1 MNFTDFSKEA
11 RLKEEARINDL
22 TKNVV
27 AKATKMALDKFSKAY
42 GLTTKVAAQKTDL
55 KEFKRNYLS
64 GKIASVLSI
73 DTKDGVKNVPF
84 TILVKASEPSIFESD
99 VIMEDKIANTKGS
112 LESEIEAIMAKQ
124 NQKLANYEIEEES
137 NKKIISDLAKGVSL
151 EASRKAHIFKE
162 AKKEV
167 GHNSLST
174 VTTPTN
180 IFNKVVDYFTYPKTF
195 FPAMKVGAIVDIAG
209 VKYKYIGD
217 EATMTEPAGNTNG
230 TIARFELANKKKASL
245 NKESNKEG
253 LTKCDWCGD
262 ENEDNELENTELGK
276 LCYRCKKGIESKEGP
291 IKGASAKQELPKRA
305 MDDFAVFKL
314 HNLFNDYYHNGLIS
328 EVEEIEGKK
337 VVTGSPE
344 VINELEHKIKDLG
357 YYCDTVDQATG
368 VEGEEPIWALRVF
381 DGGKFASVKKTLKI
395 IAKTNFDNYD
405 FTDENLLNLTFDE
418 LKGHPKYKSL
428 NAVQA
433 AIAHEFGLIGGA
445 SSLTNIRK
453 RLIEQGKTTVRDLYE
468 KIKNSSARN
477 KVAPKTETGED
488 EEVTPSVLKGLTEEE
503 KKEKLTEDDKLD
515 ILGLSDSDAKEFF
528 TNDTYVE
535 ENIKNFGIGPKDSA
549 YFLDNRY
556 EYNNG
561 LPENKVNDLLVDSV
575 CDDPEEAFTALSFL
589 LGLGTGAITDDLKI
603 ADKYKYALF
612 QAAAKGNPDK
622 NLKEFPVELVEK
634 YAVTEET
641 TRKRIDENDPIATYK
656 DGTKVITEEK
666 VREAIRGKSPEE
678 IANYCKTYNVV
689 EVIKN
694 ELDELKK
701 EINSYSKELRAEVG
715 TTFEDEEEIDVE
727 ESLKTNS
734 ISVKAEDEKDEL
746 EEGFE
751 EELEKQKKEFEG
763 SDIVEDKDVSQAIKE
778 VEEKEIKTPTGEE
791 TEEFEDTEADEKAKE
806 SGANDAVATELDS
819 LRATYTR
826 YKTLKN
832 LLEKLE
838 DAISK
843 ANKEET
849 K

>member
-99 VIMEDKIANTKGS
+99 AIMEDKIATTKGS
-112 LESEIEAIMAKQ
+112 LESEIDVIIAKQ
-124 NQKLANYEIEEES
+124 NQKLANYEIEEEN
-137 NKKIISDLAKGVSL
+137 NKKITEDLAKGVSL
-151 EASRKAHIFKE
+151 EASRKEHIFKE

-167 GHNSLST
+167 GHNSLDT

-245 NKESNKEG
+245 NKKAE
-253 LTKCDWCGD
+253 
-262 ENEDNELENTELGK
+262 
-276 LCYRCKKGIESKEGP
+276 
-291 IKGASAKQELPKRA
+291 
-305 MDDFAVFKL
+305 MDDLAIFKL

-328 EVEEIEGKK
+328 EVEDIEDKK

-344 VINELEHKIKDLG
+344 VINELEHKVKDLG

-368 VEGEEPIWALRVF
+368 VEGEEPIWALRIYDTEKV
-381 DGGKFASVKKTLKI
+381 ASVKKKAIKI

-405 FTDENLLNLTFDE
+405 FTDEELLNLKFDE
-418 LKGHPKYKSL
+418 LKDHPKYKSL

-433 AIAHEFGLIGGA
+433 AIAHEFGLKGGA

-453 RLIEQGKTTVRDLYE
+453 KLIEQGKTTVRDLYE
-468 KIKNSSARN
+468 QIKNSPARN

-503 KKEKLTEDDKLD
+503 KKEKLTEDDKVD

-549 YFLDNRY
+549 YFLNNRY
-556 EYNNG
+556 DYNKG

-575 CDDPEEAFTALSFL
+575 CDDAEEAYTALSFL
-589 LGLGTGAITDDLKI
+589 FNVGTAHIVDDPKI
-603 ADKYKYALF
+603 AEKYKYSLF
-612 QAAAKGNPDK
+612 QAAAKGDPDK
-622 NLKEFPVELVEK
+622 NLKEFPKDLVEK
-634 YAVTEET
+634 YATTEET
-641 TRKRIDENDPIATYK
+641 IRKKIEEQDPIETVGDK
-656 DGTKVITEEK
+656 KVITEEK

-678 IANYCKTYNVV
+678 IVNYCKTYNVV
-689 EVIKN
+689 EVIK
-694 ELDELKK
+694 EEIADLKK

-715 TTFEDEEEIDVE
+715 ATFEEDIEVE
-727 ESLKTNS
+727 ESLNS
-734 ISVKAEDEKDEL
+734 NTITIKADEEKDEL